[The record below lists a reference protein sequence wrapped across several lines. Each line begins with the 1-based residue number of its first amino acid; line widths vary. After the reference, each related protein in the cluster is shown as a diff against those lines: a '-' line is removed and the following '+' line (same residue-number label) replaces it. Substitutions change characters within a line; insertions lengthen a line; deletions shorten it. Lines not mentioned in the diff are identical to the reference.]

1 MIKTDSLYSDF
12 TEKNYRKL
20 LELAKQNFKFRFFTS
35 MPLQQHDLL
44 LRHDVD
50 FSPQRA
56 KALAKIESDL
66 QVGSTYFFRL
76 RGADYS
82 ILDIENQ
89 KIIFEIS
96 SLGHDI
102 GLHFEPEAS
111 FNSEEELINQ
121 LSTDKNLF
129 ELITGKI
136 LKVFS
141 FHNPN
146 SMMLSMRNS
155 KYSEMLNAYSDI
167 YFDKNNYVSDSN
179 GYWRFRSLKTVL
191 DDPGTEKL
199 QVLIHPEWWTPEP
212 LSPRER
218 IWRAHIGR
226 ANNSHSRYIALLDSL
241 GRTDLEKL

>member
-1 MIKTDSLYSDF
+1 MSKNNLLYSDF
-12 TEKNYRKL
+12 TERNYREL
-20 LELAKQNFKFRFFTS
+20 LKLAKQNFKFRFFTS
-35 MPLQQHDLL
+35 LPLQQHDLL

-82 ILDIENQ
+82 ILDIEIQ

-102 GLHFEPEAS
+102 GLHFESEGS
-111 FNSEEELINQ
+111 FKSDEELINQ

-146 SMMLSMRNS
+146 QMMLSMRDS

-167 YFDKNNYVSDSN
+167 YFNKDNYVSDSN
-179 GYWRFRSLKTVL
+179 GYWRFRSLRTVL
-191 DDPGTEKL
+191 DDPSTKKL

-226 ANNSHSRYIALLDSL
+226 ANNSHLRYIALLESL
-241 GRTDLEKL
+241 GRNDLEKL

>member
-102 GLHFEPEAS
+102 GLHFESEDS

-136 LKVFS
+136 PKVFS

-167 YFDKNNYVSDSN
+167 YFDKNKYVSDSN

-226 ANNSHSRYIALLDSL
+226 AHNSHSRYIALLESL

>member
-102 GLHFEPEAS
+102 GLHFESEDS

-167 YFDKNNYVSDSN
+167 YFDKNKYVSDSN

-199 QVLIHPEWWTPEP
+199 QVLIHTEWWTPEP

-226 ANNSHSRYIALLDSL
+226 AHNSHSRYIALLESL

>member
-102 GLHFEPEAS
+102 GLHFESEDS

-226 ANNSHSRYIALLDSL
+226 AHNSHSRYIALLESL

>member
-1 MIKTDSLYSDF
+1 MSKTDSLYSDF
-12 TEKNYRKL
+12 TERNYRKL

-102 GLHFEPEAS
+102 GLHFESEDS
-111 FNSEEELINQ
+111 VNSEEELINQ

-146 SMMLSMRNS
+146 SMMLSMTNS

-226 ANNSHSRYIALLDSL
+226 ANNSHSRYIALLESL
-241 GRTDLEKL
+241 GRTDLGKL